1 MKRHK
6 ILVMVFLACL
16 GIPAGAQEADNG
28 ITGVVVD
35 KWGNPVYGA
44 SVMVVGQPGTKVE
57 TDRNGKFELP
67 EKEICSCR

>member
-44 SVMVVGQPGTKVE
+44 SVMVVRTTGNKGG
-57 TDRNGKFELP
+57 N
-67 EKEICSCR
+67 

>member
-44 SVMVVGQPGTKVE
+44 SVMVVGQPGK
-57 TDRNGKFELP
+57 RKFAVAGN
-67 EKEICSCR
+67 ICG